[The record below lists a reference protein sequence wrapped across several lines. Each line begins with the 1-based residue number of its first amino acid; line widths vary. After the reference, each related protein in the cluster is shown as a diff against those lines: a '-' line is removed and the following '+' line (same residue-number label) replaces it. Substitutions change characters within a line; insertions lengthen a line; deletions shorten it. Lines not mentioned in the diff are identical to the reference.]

1 MNNVTVSVPLPVSL
15 ARPGKAGQPM
25 LFAATDIRMRVA
37 IGNREVHNQEPL
49 RKILRKAIDGV
60 RQKYPEV
67 KSEGWSI
74 SVMGSKPG
82 TVSANT
88 ALLVGTIGGLLYA
101 CRKIW
106 NPLATQEIAYSIVKS
121 DYEEAPAM
129 VAACVTGGIIW
140 SRRELPFLTSTW
152 QLSIRLPSALQ
163 KFSVSFA
170 PVEQRGG
177 ERSPKTIAIALKQG
191 NDQVLRRHYR
201 GGVISLSGDTALW
214 YGEKRRGGLYAVEI
228 GGGGI
233 RLESK

>member
-15 ARPGKAGQPM
+15 VRPGKVGQPM

-74 SVMGSKPG
+74 SVTGSKPG

-129 VAACVTGGIIW
+129 VAACVAGGIIW

-152 QLSIRLPSALQ
+152 QLPIRLPSALQ
-163 KFSVSFA
+163 KFSVSFT
-170 PVEQRGG
+170 RT
-177 ERSPKTIAIALKQG
+177 ERRSGKNFVRAIAIALKER
-191 NDQVLRRHYR
+191 DEEALRRYYE
-201 GGVISLSGDTALW
+201 GGVVSSSGDATLW
-214 YGEKRRGGLYAVEI
+214 YGEKHREGLHAVEI
-228 GGGGI
+228 GGDGI